1 MKTNKLN
8 NLAMLV
14 ISMASFIAIN
24 NCGNRTASNESFEL
38 LQEGNS
44 DLAAAAGPINYPV
57 GSIAN
62 GTYAGG
68 VPFLYVETACQDG
81 LDEDGN
87 GLTDCQDPACQA
99 THVECSLYGPSWPM
113 EYSSGIVSY
122 PSGAI
127 ALEELFIS
135 PERGSRY
142 DDYVNG
148 WMENEFFPNAR
159 LRDCWIDIY
168 SQDIDA
174 YTALGEPLVN
184 GRFGAVDPAS
194 SFVMYNEGEP
204 RRGLINECGFGYD
217 LMFYHSDDDN
227 NYYNDEDD
235 DNDERRENRV
245 Q

>member
-1 MKTNKLN
+1 
-8 NLAMLV
+8 
-14 ISMASFIAIN
+14 MASFIAIN

-44 DLAAAAGPINYPV
+44 DSAISGIAFNNPLGFGIGNPLAGIGAYGGVY
-57 GSIAN
+57 S

-68 VPFLYVETACQDG
+68 VPFLYMETACQDG
-81 LDEDGN
+81 SDEDGD
-87 GLTDCQDPACQA
+87 GLIDCQDPDCNI
-99 THVECSLYGPSWPM
+99 HPECSLYGPAWPM

-122 PSGAI
+122 PSGAL

-148 WMENEFFPNAR
+148 WMENEFFPNTR

-194 SFVMYNEGEP
+194 SFVMYNAGEP
-204 RRGLINECGFGYD
+204 RRGFLNECGFGYD